1 MVAIDNAS
9 VGVFVDGGEG
19 AEQEAADVSQG
30 GGPASG
36 DTVAGKKIIKMVER
50 RIDGLSVLETVG
62 LAHGR
67 VKEVG
72 VFVASFFLSEVF

>member
-9 VGVFVDGGEG
+9 VGVFVDGGES
-19 AEQEAADVSQG
+19 AEQEAADVSKRV
-30 GGPASG
+30 GPSG
-36 DTVAGKKIIKMVER
+36 DAVAREKIIKMVER